1 MRKEEIKSIIVE
13 LREKE
18 KTFAEI
24 SDIIKEVY
32 GVTMSRQAVCG
43 MYRRLTE
50 KSEENN
56 DIKMIVFRV
65 DIINFHLI
73 GLTNEEIREL
83 LKKRYDVEFT
93 AYNIQSII
101 DSKEGYLKR
110 VSDEK
115 VEKIANHIMDVNS
128 PSTIV
133 DILKYKGIKPKE
145 RVVKE
150 FTIKA
155 VNQLM
160 RQRAV
165 EIASNIVDETGS
177 SSIIKQINKMYKFN
191 ITLKETKG
199 IENKDNKTKK

>member
-24 SDIIKEVY
+24 SDILKEVY

-50 KSEENN
+50 KSEENK

-93 AYNIQSII
+93 TYNIQSII

-165 EIASNIVDETGS
+165 EIASNIMDETGS
-177 SSIIKQINKMYKFN
+177 SSIIKQINKMYGFN

-199 IENKDNKTKK
+199 FENKT

>member
-24 SDIIKEVY
+24 SDILKEVY

-43 MYRRLTE
+43 MYCRLTE
-50 KSEENN
+50 KNEENK

-83 LKKRYDVEFT
+83 LKKRYDVELT

-115 VEKIANHIMDVNS
+115 VEKIATHIMDVNS
-128 PSTIV
+128 SNTIV

-160 RQRAV
+160 RQQAIK
-165 EIASNIVDETGS
+165 IASNIVDETGS

-191 ITLKETKG
+191 ITLKEIKG
-199 IENKDNKTKK
+199 FEDKN

>member
-24 SDIIKEVY
+24 SDILKEVY

-50 KSEENN
+50 KSEENK

-83 LKKRYDVEFT
+83 LKKRYDIEFT
-93 AYNIQSII
+93 AYSIQSII
-101 DSKEGYLKR
+101 DSKADYLKR

-177 SSIIKQINKMYKFN
+177 SSIIKQINKMYRFN

-199 IENKDNKTKK
+199 IEDKDNKTKK

>member
-24 SDIIKEVY
+24 SDILKEVY

-50 KSEENN
+50 KSEENK

-83 LKKRYDVEFT
+83 LKKRYDIEFT

-160 RQRAV
+160 RQQAIK
-165 EIASNIVDETGS
+165 IASNIVDETGS
-177 SSIIKQINKMYKFN
+177 SSIIKQINKMYRFD
-191 ITLKETKG
+191 ITLKEIKN
-199 IENKDNKTKK
+199 IEDKDNKTKK

>member
-24 SDIIKEVY
+24 SDILKEVY
-32 GVTMSRQAVCG
+32 GVIMSRQAVCG
-43 MYRRLTE
+43 MYHRLTE
-50 KSEENN
+50 KNKENKE
-56 DIKMIVFRV
+56 IKMIVFRV

-83 LKKRYDVEFT
+83 LKKRYDIEFT
-93 AYNIQSII
+93 AYSIQSII
-101 DSKEGYLKR
+101 DSKADYLKR

-199 IENKDNKTKK
+199 FEDKN

>member
-24 SDIIKEVY
+24 SDILKEVY

-50 KSEENN
+50 KSEENK

-83 LKKRYDVEFT
+83 LKKRYEVEFT

-199 IENKDNKTKK
+199 IEDKN